1 MVFGRQSS
9 KVWHDFLATIHALI
23 MRAFRVL
30 CTRITCFLKSCRKY
44 SSFFIAFGHTC
55 FVVVERERE

>member
-9 KVWHDFLATIHALI
+9 KVWHDFLVTIRALI

-44 SSFFIAFGHTC
+44 SFFFIAFVHTC

>member
-9 KVWHDFLATIHALI
+9 KVWRDFLAII
-23 MRAFRVL
+23 RAFIIRALRVL

-44 SSFFIAFGHTC
+44 SSFLLLLGIL
-55 FVVVERERE
+55 VLLW

>member
-9 KVWHDFLATIHALI
+9 KVWNDFLAIIRALI

-44 SSFFIAFGHTC
+44 SSFLLLLGIL
-55 FVVVERERE
+55 VLLW

>member
-9 KVWHDFLATIHALI
+9 KVWRDFLAIIRAFI
-23 MRAFRVL
+23 MRALRVL

-44 SSFFIAFGHTC
+44 SSFLLLLGIL
-55 FVVVERERE
+55 VLLW

>member
-9 KVWHDFLATIHALI
+9 KVCRDFLATIRALIMRVLI

-30 CTRITCFLKSCRKY
+30 CTCITCFLKSCRKY
-44 SSFFIAFGHTC
+44 SSFLLLLGIL
-55 FVVVERERE
+55 VLLW

>member
-9 KVWHDFLATIHALI
+9 KVWRDFLATIRAFI

-44 SSFFIAFGHTC
+44 SSFLLLLGIL
-55 FVVVERERE
+55 VLLW